1 MAYLKLIRDHIFLF
15 IFLLLSVIC
24 NGQSVNDYRSNAT
37 LMNWETTSDWQTW
50 DATSSSWITANT
62 IPDAGH
68 VQITIQQ
75 GHTVITSTA
84 HSVDQLIIKGT
95 LKNTN
100 AALTITDGPGDDL
113 IIYTGGKLVN
123 DGTAASITN
132 EGKLILNDSIINS
145 ITCTFINKGIL
156 VNDHSS
162 FKNTGTLINEVNS
175 LIINSGDFLSNGS
188 ISFENGSVYQHNF
201 SSSAPTAGTIPK
213 ASWKDGSVCEI
224 LACGNAFQPG
234 ALNQVFHHFIWNN
247 STQPHDFNLIANPNK
262 VNGNFEV
269 KNTNGKK
276 LAYKGSSA
284 GNLVISDSFKI
295 TGGFFVLTNGSSST
309 IVNATSYYQQSGTLD
324 MSSSDAASTL
334 YVTSFF
340 THTGGTLQRSGTAA
354 SNTIILN
361 GATTSTIQSSGFR
374 TGDPFIF
381 KINKEGITG
390 ACILPPNK
398 VFVMNAGTTF
408 KLVDNTSIST
418 DLQMDGTF
426 TLNTNTWDL
435 TQGTTL
441 VNGNFI
447 NHSNLVV
454 SANSSNTSL
463 QFVAGSYYIHSSDGG
478 EVVSATWSP
487 ASTLQVTGIELAA
500 ALGNSGQRI
509 GNILWDCKK
518 QQSSCT
524 FGSAGFEVQG
534 DFIIESTGKGTLRFP
549 DCDFRIGGDLTLRND
564 ARLQL
569 STAEKLYDP
578 LQRLIT
584 VDGSVSVLQTA
595 CMQVGNP
602 NTSATALSGTDQYR
616 DYKLLLKK
624 DFIYTSTTPFISY
637 HHKSFPGNA
646 NDEAYHLSLIFNGN
660 KAQHLTMKNQVT
672 GLINV
677 SSTEFI
683 SNNIYKL
690 IVTGTGTH
698 LLPQLYDLKAH
709 DIQVDANDTLTTG
722 LEDINIIQYPVL
734 SFAEASAPPTCTING
749 VLDLGMNTLSDGNS
763 HGLFQLQTGATILT
777 KHPEGID
784 NSAVSGCIKNTG
796 ERIFDPGAHYIY
808 NGNTNQI
815 TGTGLPSMLS
825 GSLTINNST
834 VLTVG
839 GVTLTGSTTI
849 EGTLLL
855 INGKLMS
862 TSSSM
867 ITIGNSG
874 NVFPPGG
881 QAFSFVDGLVK
892 KINLQGG
899 TEFIFPTGNKNKWA
913 RVGIVSGNPST
924 GEFTAAYIADNPTTI
939 NSSLLNLHHISTKE
953 YWKLDKVNHTDAIT
967 VKLFWESGSYSG
979 IYSTNPADLKIAH
992 DAIDMDDNWKPEE
1005 NNLLI
1010 NGNPTAGT
1018 IQSKIMLSDTNLF
1031 TFGSST
1037 SINPLPV
1044 KLLSFACTNSVK
1056 GNLLS
1061 WTTAS
1066 EQNNQFF
1073 CIQRSNN
1080 ANQFSQIGM
1089 VNGNGNS
1096 INLHSYSYIDS
1107 VISTNV
1113 VYYRLKQTDADGK
1126 FTYSSIVR
1134 IEPQDRDL
1142 QELVVYPNPA
1152 TTNDIHII
1160 TSNTVQSFRIYNL
1173 LGKTVFESDPTSD
1186 NNEYV
1191 FTPDISGIYFI
1202 KAITTEGKI
1211 ITKRL
1216 IKS

>member
-1 MAYLKLIRDHIFLF
+1 MANLKLKHNPIFLF
-15 IFLLLSVIC
+15 ILLLLSTIC
-24 NGQSVNDYRSNAT
+24 KGQSVNDYRSNAT
-37 LMNWETTSDWQTW
+37 LMNWETVSDWQTW
-50 DATSSSWITANT
+50 DATSSSWITAST
-62 IPDAGH
+62 IPDASH
-68 VQITIQQ
+68 AQITIQQ
-75 GHTVITSTA
+75 GHTVITRTA

-95 LKNTN
+95 LKNTS
-100 AALTITDGPGDDL
+100 AALIITDGPGDDL
-113 IIYTGGKLVN
+113 IIYAGGKLVN
-123 DGTAASITN
+123 EGTAASITN
-132 EGKLILNDSIINS
+132 QGKLVLNDSIINS
-145 ITCTFINKGIL
+145 ITCTFINKGVL
-156 VNDHSS
+156 VNDHSN

-175 LIINSGDFLSNGS
+175 LIINSGDFLTNGS
-188 ISFENGSVYQHNF
+188 ISFEKGSLYQHNF
-201 SSSAPTAGTIPK
+201 PSSEPTAGTIPK

-262 VNGNFEV
+262 INGNFEI

-276 LAYKGSSA
+276 LAYKGSST

-295 TGGFFVLTNGSSST
+295 TGGLFVLTNGSAST
-309 IVNATSYYQQSGTLD
+309 VVNAASYYQQSGTLD
-324 MSSSDAASTL
+324 MSSSDAGSTINI
-334 YVTSFF
+334 TSFF
-340 THTGGTLQRSGTAA
+340 THVGGTLQRSGTTA
-354 SNTIILN
+354 SNAIIIN
-361 GATTSTIQSSGFR
+361 GTTASTIQSSGFR
-374 TGDPFIF
+374 TGDLISF

-408 KLVDNTSIST
+408 KLVDNTSSSI

-426 TLNTNTWDL
+426 TATTNTWDL

-441 VNGNFI
+441 VNGTFI
-447 NHSNLVV
+447 NHSNLVI
-454 SANSSNTSL
+454 SANSTIASL
-463 QFVAGSYYIHSSDGG
+463 QFASGSYYIHSSDGG
-478 EVVSATWSP
+478 EVASATWSP
-487 ASTLQVTGIELAA
+487 ASTLKVTGIELAA
-500 ALGNSGQRI
+500 VLGNGGQRI

-518 QQSSCT
+518 QQGSCT
-524 FGSAGFEVQG
+524 FGSTGFEVQG
-534 DFIIESTGKGTLRFP
+534 DFSIESTWKGTLRFP
-549 DCDFRIGGDLTLRND
+549 DCDFRIAGDLTLRND

-569 STAEKLYDP
+569 SAAERLYDP
-578 LQRLIT
+578 VQRLIT
-584 VDGSVSVLQTA
+584 VDGMVSVLQTA

-602 NTSATALSGTDQYR
+602 NTSVTALSNIDQYR

-624 DFIYTSTTPFISY
+624 DFIYASTTPLISY
-637 HHKSFPGNA
+637 HHRSFPGNA
-646 NDEAYHLSLIFNGN
+646 NDDAYHLSLIFNGN
-660 KAQHLTMKNQVT
+660 RVQHLAMKNQLT
-672 GLINV
+672 DLINV

-690 IVTGTGTH
+690 VVTGTGTH

-709 DIQVDANDTLTTG
+709 DIQVAANDTLTMSR
-722 LEDINIIQYPVL
+722 EDINIIQYSVL
-734 SFAEASAPPTCTING
+734 SFAGASAPPTCTING

-763 HGLFQLQTGATILT
+763 HGLFHLQTAATILT

-784 NSAVSGCIKNTG
+784 NSNVSGCIKNTG

-815 TGTGLPSMLS
+815 TGTGLPSTLS
-825 GSLTINNST
+825 GSLTIDNST
-834 VLTVG
+834 VLPAG
-839 GVTLTGSTTI
+839 GVTLTGNTTI

-855 INGKLMS
+855 INGKLLTTPS
-862 TSSSM
+862 TM
-867 ITIGNSG
+867 IAIGNSG
-874 NVFPPGG
+874 NIFPAGG
-881 QAFSFVDGLVK
+881 QAFSFVDGFVK

-913 RVGIVSGNPST
+913 RIGIVSGNSST
-924 GEFTAAYIADNPTTI
+924 GEFTAGYIADNPTAI

-953 YWKLDKVNHTDAIT
+953 YWKLDKVNHTDAIA

-979 IYSTNPADLKIAH
+979 IYSVNPADLKIAH
-992 DAIDMDDNWKPEE
+992 DAIDMDHKWKPEE
-1005 NNLLI
+1005 NDLLI
-1010 NGNPTAGT
+1010 NGNAATGT

-1044 KLLSFACTNSVK
+1044 KLLSFTCTNNVK

-1066 EQNNQFF
+1066 EQNNLFF

-1080 ANQFSQIGM
+1080 GNQFSQIGI

-1134 IEPQDRDL
+1134 MEPQNRDL
-1142 QELVVYPNPA
+1142 QEVVAYPNPA
-1152 TTNDIHII
+1152 STNDIHII

-1186 NNEYV
+1186 NKEYV

-1216 IKS
+1216 IKN